1 MKNNGMEESGGSF
14 EEVMPQHR
22 PGRSER
28 GCGEAVQVRACRQG
42 EIEANG
48 DILRERL
55 TPF

>member
-1 MKNNGMEESGGSF
+1 MKDNGMEESGRYF

-22 PGRSER
+22 PGRSE
-28 GCGEAVQVRACRQG
+28 AVQVKACRQG

>member
-1 MKNNGMEESGGSF
+1 MKDNGMEESGRCF

-22 PGRSER
+22 LGRSEQ

-42 EIEANG
+42 EVEANG
-48 DILRERL
+48 DVLRERL